1 MRNGDHIVG
10 RTIPVN
16 LDAFAKL
23 TSLAVDLDTV
33 VQELLESR
41 TVEDTVTRRAGVVN
55 DKLVLSSSSLSGGG
69 LGLEDTE
76 RAEGNPELAY

>member
-1 MRNGDHIVG
+1 M
-10 RTIPVN
+10 N
-16 LDAFAKL
+16 LDALAKL

-41 TVEDTVTRRAGVVN
+41 AVEDTVTRRAGVVN
-55 DKLVLSSSSLSGGG
+55 DKLVLSSSGLSGGG